1 MKSEITL
8 EVIKRLNGSIH
19 AVGSCE
25 IDKERYDNLKNM
37 DTILWHLVNDVIEE
51 TQNHD
56 SYMGSVSLSGNKAI
70 ETLKDLKE
78 MIDDTL
84 REVGELDD

>member
-1 MKSEITL
+1 
-8 EVIKRLNGSIH
+8 
-19 AVGSCE
+19 
-25 IDKERYDNLKNM
+25 M

-51 TQNHD
+51 TENHD

-70 ETLKDLKE
+70 ETLKGLKE